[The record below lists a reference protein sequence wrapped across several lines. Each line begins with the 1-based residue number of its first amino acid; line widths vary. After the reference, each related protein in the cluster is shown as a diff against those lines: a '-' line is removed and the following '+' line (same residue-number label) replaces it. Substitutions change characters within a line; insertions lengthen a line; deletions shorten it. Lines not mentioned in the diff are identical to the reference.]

1 MTHSL
6 ASKSAPLPDSQLG
19 APLLGPKSGRLEPEK
34 GSGCAT
40 GTWAA
45 SWISH
50 GKNQVV
56 VTIWYH
62 LHGDFGGIHTP
73 MMCVYIYMY
82 LYLFIHPYIP
92 HFQTHWHHFTSSVPG
107 IWRSLSALRVFQQLA
122 KELSHIL
129 VSSHCASLTH
139 YVHNHKESITFMFPE
154 NPNSQLRCPSMCKGA
169 PNCCGIWV
177 NSNSMWLAEGSL
189 ISSEIC
195 IIPSWWICKDW
206 GCQSSRMTTLSTS
219 SSTTSKVGA
228 RRRARSICWNL
239 WKITTQSA
247 TTDNDLQIASQ
258 QVWKEPWGCY

>member
-1 MTHSL
+1 MAIL
-6 ASKSAPLPDSQLG
+6 AAYIPP
-19 APLLGPKSGRLEPEK
+19 
-34 GSGCAT
+34 
-40 GTWAA
+40 W
-45 SWISH
+45 
-50 GKNQVV
+50 
-56 VTIWYH
+56 
-62 LHGDFGGIHTP
+62 
-73 MMCVYIYMY
+73 CVYIYIYMY